1 MSILR
6 NVYGNVFRATD
17 KKRTQERRNCKCRV
31 VNNERVCESATCR
44 GNDLHV
50 HTYAGT
56 KNTAESLMFLIVC

>member
-1 MSILR
+1 MEMYSEQQI
-6 NVYGNVFRATD
+6 
-17 KKRTQERRNCKCRV
+17 KKTQERRNCKCRV
-31 VNNERVCESATCR
+31 VNNERVCESATCG